1 MKSYSQLMQERI
13 SVAVGTTARD
23 VMIGV
28 LESLKSDRDNF
39 CRAVPAELMWMDLN
53 SIGKQEVSDQFVGI
67 LGIDQVFE
75 NTQWILN

>member
-1 MKSYSQLMQERI
+1 
-13 SVAVGTTARD
+13 
-23 VMIGV
+23 
-28 LESLKSDRDNF
+28 
-39 CRAVPAELMWMDLN
+39 MDLN